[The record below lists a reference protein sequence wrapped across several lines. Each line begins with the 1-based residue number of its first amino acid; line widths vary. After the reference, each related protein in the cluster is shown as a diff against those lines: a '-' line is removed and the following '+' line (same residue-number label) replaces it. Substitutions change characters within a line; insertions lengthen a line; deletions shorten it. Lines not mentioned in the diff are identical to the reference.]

1 MFTTFAKATVGA
13 VMALLFFL
21 NHFFG
26 LSVGIDEQTVTTIV
40 DVLIGL
46 LGTLG
51 IYQVENK
58 T

>member
-13 VMALLFFL
+13 VMAVLFFL
-21 NHFFG
+21 NHFLG
-26 LSVGIDEQTVTTIV
+26 INIGIDEATTTIVV

-51 IYQVENK
+51 IYQVRN